1 MSMKGTC
8 DSLHISAHIST
19 TPSAMVLTVCVL
31 VEAWLA
37 TIVLNKVAASEYL
50 KIVRNAPLL

>member
-1 MSMKGTC
+1 MKGTC